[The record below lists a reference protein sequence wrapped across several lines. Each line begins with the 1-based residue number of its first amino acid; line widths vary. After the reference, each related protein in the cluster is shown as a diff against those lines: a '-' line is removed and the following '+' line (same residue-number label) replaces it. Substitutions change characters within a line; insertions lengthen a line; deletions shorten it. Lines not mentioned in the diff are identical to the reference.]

1 MSKLK
6 LTGEKVC
13 NSDPKHPEVPLHDLG
28 CKVCI
33 CGGGGFIGSWLGKA
47 LKDLGYHVIVA
58 DWKHNEYFKQEEYC
72 HEFRLLDL
80 RKLENCI
87 EATKGCTH
95 VYALAADMGGMGFI
109 ESNQSVLLYNN
120 TMVSFNCLESAR
132 VNGAKRFF
140 YSSTACVYN
149 EDRQLDVTD
158 PKLKEEYAW
167 PAKPQDSYGLE
178 KLYAEEM
185 ALTYGKDF
193 GIAARIA
200 RFHNIYGPNGTW
212 QGGREKAPAAFC
224 RKAIT
229 STVEFE
235 MWGDGIQT
243 RSFVFV
249 EDCVEGVIRIM
260 MSDCDVPL
268 NLGTEEMISM
278 NDFAKLV
285 MSYESKDLPIKHIP
299 GPQGVRGR
307 PAPPHLSGCD
317 ADDADAAVSD
327 DRCGDDADDGSCRQ
341 HSARNSDN
349 TLIREKIGWEAGT
362 PLAVGIKT
370 TYFWIKEQVE
380 KMKASGKDTATLS
393 QSKIVVQD
401 TAVLDGVLEKGF
413 VRAAD
418 GTEKTTLDA
427 SVCCNNSK
435 LER

>member
-243 RSFVFV
+243 RTEMFRLRR
-249 EDCVEGVIRIM
+249 GLRGG
-260 MSDCDVPL
+260 SDPDHDVRLRRSAEPRHRGDDDQHERL
-268 NLGTEEMISM
+268 REARHVLREQGP
-278 NDFAKLV
+278 A
-285 MSYESKDLPIKHIP
+285 HQAHP
-299 GPQGVRGR
+299 GAAGR
-307 PAPPHLSGCD
+307 PRQELGQHADQGEDRLGGGHPP
-317 ADDADAAVSD
+317 
-327 DRCGDDADDGSCRQ
+327 GSWHQ
-341 HSARNSDN
+341 DP
-349 TLIREKIGWEAGT
+349 G
-362 PLAVGIKT
+362 T

-393 QSKIVVQD
+393 QSKIVVAGHRRARRRAGEGLRPGRRRHREDHAGCLRLLQQ
-401 TAVLDGVLEKGF
+401 LEAGEISSE
-413 VRAAD
+413 VAD
-418 GTEKTTLDA
+418 A
-427 SVCCNNSK
+427 
-435 LER
+435 

>member
-6 LTGEKVC
+6 VTGEKVC

-47 LKDLGYHVIVA
+47 LKSLGYHVIVA
-58 DWKHNEYFKQEEYC
+58 DWKHNEYFKDEEYC

-87 EATKGCTH
+87 EATKDCTH

-149 EDRQLDVTD
+149 EDRQTDVTM
-158 PKLKEEYAW
+158 PGLKEEYAW
-167 PAKPQDSYGLE
+167 PAKPQDGYGLE

-185 ALTYGKDF
+185 ALTYAKDF
-193 GIAARIA
+193 GFASRIA
-200 RFHNIYGPNGTW
+200 RFHNIYGPSGTW

-285 MSYESKDLPIKHIP
+285 MSYEGKDLPIKHIP

-307 PAPPHLSGCD
+307 
-317 ADDADAAVSD
+317 
-327 DRCGDDADDGSCRQ
+327 
-341 HSARNSDN
+341 NSDN
-349 TLIREKIGWEAGT
+349 TLIKEKIGWDAPT

-380 KMKASGKDTATLS
+380 KMKASGKDTGSLS

-401 TAVLDGVLEKGF
+401 TAVLDGMKEKDF

-418 GTEKTTLDA
+418 GSEKTTLDA

-435 LER
+435 LGR